1 MSLNLT
7 ELRLNIQKLND
18 KLAEKEQI
26 IKIKD
31 KEVLKLYLEKDF
43 KFDK

>member
-18 KLAEKEQI
+18 KLAENEQI
-26 IKIKD
+26 IKNKD
-31 KEVLKLYLEKDF
+31 KEVLLLYLEKDF
-43 KFDK
+43 KFAK